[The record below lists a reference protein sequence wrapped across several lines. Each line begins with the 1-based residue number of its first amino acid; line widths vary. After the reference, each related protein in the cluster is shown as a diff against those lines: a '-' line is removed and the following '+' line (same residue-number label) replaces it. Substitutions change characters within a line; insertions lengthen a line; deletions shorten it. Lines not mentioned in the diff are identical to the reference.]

1 MTLFRFVEAERANHA
16 VTTLCRT
23 LGVSSS
29 GYYAWRG
36 RGLCSRAHQ
45 NRALTE
51 LIASIHRR
59 SRHTYGAPRIHAE
72 LRLGHG
78 IRCSQKRVA
87 RLMVAAGIVGCHRR
101 RRFNTTRSDQLARKA
116 PDLVRRDFRAA
127 APNRL
132 WVTDITYL
140 PTKRGHCYLAA
151 VLDVYSRAVVGWSIR
166 NRLGSELATD
176 ALGMAILRR
185 RPRPGL
191 VCHSDQGT
199 QYTSVA
205 FGARIERAAMRPS
218 MGRVGSC
225 YDNAMVESF
234 FATLE
239 CELIC
244 GRPFHDIAEARFA
257 VLDYIEDFYNPRRRH
272 SALDY
277 LSPIDYERAHCN
289 APLETVH

>member
-1 MTLFRFVEAERANHA
+1 MFRFVKAEKANHA

-23 LGVSSS
+23 LGVSPS
-29 GYYAWRG
+29 GYYAWLG
-36 RGLCSRAHQ
+36 RSPCSRVRQ
-45 NRALTE
+45 NQALTE

-59 SRHTYGAPRIHAE
+59 SRHTYGAPRVHAE

-78 IRCSQKRVA
+78 ISCSQKRVA
-87 RLMVAAGIVGCHRR
+87 RLMGAAGLVGCHRR
-101 RRFNTTRSDQLARKA
+101 RRFNSTRSEQPATKA
-116 PDLVRRDFRAA
+116 PDLVRRDFRASET
-127 APNRL
+127 NRL

-140 PTKRGHCYLAA
+140 PTRRGHCYLAV

-166 NRLGSELATD
+166 DDLTTELATD
-176 ALGMAILRR
+176 ALDMATLRR
-185 RPRPGL
+185 RPRKGL

-205 FGARIERAAMRPS
+205 FGARIDRAAMTLS

-225 YDNAMVESF
+225 YDNAMAESF

-239 CELIC
+239 CELI
-244 GRPFHDIAEARFA
+244 REHPFRDIHEARLS
-257 VLDYIEDFYNPRRRH
+257 VLDYIEGFYNPQRRH
-272 SALDY
+272 SALGF
-277 LSPIDYERAHCN
+277 LSPADYERKHAT

>member
-1 MTLFRFVEAERANHA
+1 MFRFVKVEKANHA
-16 VTTLCRT
+16 VATLCRT
-23 LGVSSS
+23 LGVSPS
-29 GYYAWRG
+29 GYYAWLG
-36 RGLCSRAHQ
+36 RSPSSRLRRNQ
-45 NRALTE
+45 ALTE
-51 LIASIHRR
+51 LIVSIHRH
-59 SRHTYGAPRIHAE
+59 SRHTYGAPRVHAE

-87 RLMVAAGIVGCHRR
+87 RLMTAAGIVGCHRR
-101 RRFNTTRSDQLARKA
+101 RRFNSTRSDGLARKA
-116 PDLVRRDFRAA
+116 PDLVQRAFRAP

-140 PTKRGHCYLAA
+140 PTRRGHCYLAV
-151 VLDVYSRAVVGWSIR
+151 VLDVYSRAIVGWSIR
-166 NRLGSELATD
+166 DDLTTELATD
-176 ALGMAILRR
+176 ALDMATFRR
-185 RPRPGL
+185 RPRKGL

-225 YDNAMVESF
+225 YDNAMAESF

-239 CELIC
+239 CELIL
-244 GRPFHDIAEARFA
+244 GRPFNDIAEARFS

-272 SALDY
+272 SALGY
-277 LSPIDYERAHCN
+277 LSPVDYERKHIS